1 MKNVKGMIAAVMM
14 MLIALSATAQV
25 ERPKLVVGLVVDQMR
40 WDYLYVYNNMY
51 GEGGLKRMLRDGFS
65 CENTMINYV
74 PTVTSIG
81 HASIFTGTTPAMH
94 GISGNSFYIGNE
106 YVGCCKDTT
115 VTTIGSKTDKGQS
128 SPHRMLSTTIG
139 DELKTATDFR
149 AKVIGVA
156 LKDRAAILPA
166 GHSADAAYWWDNK
179 AKAFITSSYYMTEL
193 PTWVSKFNSA
203 AKKRG
208 IKDPMMEPAGVT
220 LTMDMALAA
229 IDNEQLGR
237 HDDTDMLTVSISSTD
252 AIGHTY
258 GTRGEENRAVFKQLD
273 VEVERLLNH
282 LDATV
287 GKGNYLIFLTADH
300 GAAHNYNLMKKNGIP
315 AGAWE
320 SWKRVGPLNEYLKT
334 QYSGADNL
342 VLGEDSYRFYLDHD
356 AIAKAGLKLCE
367 VKRKAIDW
375 LQKEEGVWR
384 VVDLDNVAGTTL
396 PAILREQ
403 IMNGY
408 NPERCGDIFVV
419 TRPQVMIT
427 DNSSD
432 FRGTTHGA
440 WNPYDAHIP
449 LVFMGWNI
457 SHGAT
462 NERCH
467 IVDIAPTVCALLHI
481 QMPNA
486 AIGTAIV
493 PVTK

>member
-14 MLIALSATAQV
+14 LIALSATAQV
-25 ERPKLVVGLVVDQMR
+25 ARPKLVVGLVVDQMR
-40 WDYLYVYNNMY
+40 WDYFYVYNNMY

-220 LTMDMALAA
+220 LTMDMAFAA
-229 IDNEQLGR
+229 IDNEQLGL
-237 HDDTDMLTVSISSTD
+237 HDDTDMLTISISSTD

-300 GAAHNYNLMKKNGIP
+300 GAAHNYNLMKKNSIP

-320 SWKRVGPLNEYLKT
+320 SWKRVGPLNEYL
-334 QYSGADNL
+334 
-342 VLGEDSYRFYLDHD
+342 
-356 AIAKAGLKLCE
+356 

>member
-220 LTMDMALAA
+220 LTMDMAFAA
-229 IDNEQLGR
+229 IDNEQLGL
-237 HDDTDMLTVSISSTD
+237 HDDTDMLST
-252 AIGHTY
+252 
-258 GTRGEENRAVFKQLD
+258 
-273 VEVERLLNH
+273 
-282 LDATV
+282 
-287 GKGNYLIFLTADH
+287 
-300 GAAHNYNLMKKNGIP
+300 
-315 AGAWE
+315 
-320 SWKRVGPLNEYLKT
+320 
-334 QYSGADNL
+334 
-342 VLGEDSYRFYLDHD
+342 
-356 AIAKAGLKLCE
+356 
-367 VKRKAIDW
+367 
-375 LQKEEGVWR
+375 
-384 VVDLDNVAGTTL
+384 
-396 PAILREQ
+396 LR
-403 IMNGY
+403 
-408 NPERCGDIFVV
+408 
-419 TRPQVMIT
+419 
-427 DNSSD
+427 
-432 FRGTTHGA
+432 
-440 WNPYDAHIP
+440 
-449 LVFMGWNI
+449 
-457 SHGAT
+457 
-462 NERCH
+462 
-467 IVDIAPTVCALLHI
+467 
-481 QMPNA
+481 
-486 AIGTAIV
+486 
-493 PVTK
+493 